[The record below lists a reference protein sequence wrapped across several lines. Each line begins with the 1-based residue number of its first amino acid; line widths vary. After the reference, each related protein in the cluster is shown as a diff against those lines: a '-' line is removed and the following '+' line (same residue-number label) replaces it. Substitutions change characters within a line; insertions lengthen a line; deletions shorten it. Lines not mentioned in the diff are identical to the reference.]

1 MADITASPGDDVPPG
16 GAESD
21 AIARAG
27 GNDVPA
33 GLDGDDALNGRRVAP
48 APAPPKSPW
57 PPRGRADVVPARR
70 WGKATMD
77 AFGRGP
83 LDAAAAASRPGGPA
97 RPEPAPR
104 EGRNSGPP
112 PGTGR
117 RRGGFQAHILTA
129 DGGYRHLGRY
139 GTAEEAASA
148 YRAAATRPREE
159 APGGDGF
166 DAFGKAVGD
175 AA

>member
-1 MADITASPGDDVPPG
+1 MADITGTPGDDVPPG
-16 GAESD
+16 GAESG

-33 GLDGDDALNGRRVAP
+33 GLDGDDALDGRRVAP

-57 PPRGRADVVPARR
+57 
-70 WGKATMD
+70 
-77 AFGRGP
+77 
-83 LDAAAAASRPGGPA
+83 
-97 RPEPAPR
+97 PEPAPR

-148 YRAAATRPREE
+148 YRAAATRSRGE